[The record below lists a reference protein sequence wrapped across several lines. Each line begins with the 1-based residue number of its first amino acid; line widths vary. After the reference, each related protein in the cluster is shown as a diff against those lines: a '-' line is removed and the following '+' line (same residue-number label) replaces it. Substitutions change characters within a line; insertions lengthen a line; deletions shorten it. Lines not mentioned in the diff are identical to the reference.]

1 MNPATLEFLKQK
13 FLSYYS
19 RAFLPMPPSLEQR
32 EWGFIFFD
40 QSPKVHMRRHMAFH
54 SRDEVTS
61 YVRTMVPRH
70 MYFSTAY
77 YALPSAATMNEKDW
91 CGADLIFDLDAD
103 HIVQKV
109 SYEEMLDR
117 VKAETF
123 KLIGMLTDEL
133 GFSEKSLH
141 LVFSGGRGYHIHIRD
156 LEIRQWESAQRR
168 ELVDYVC
175 GIGLDPAIMLSGRE
189 GYAGGW
195 PMRYRLAL
203 LEEIQQFSEMERT
216 EAVRI
221 LSEKKGIG
229 KSSAEKF
236 VDSVDDLI
244 AALKIPTMAVPL
256 NSRVLQ
262 LITSEEY
269 LPFKERI
276 SHQAAL
282 TDEPVTTDVKR
293 LIRAPA
299 SLHGG
304 SGLRVVELSGQKEL
318 DAFNPLHDAVVDFG
332 DGKVKVDCAFPLTMT
347 MMGEKHILTKGMQ
360 IVPEHLAVFLCCRGI
375 AEIAT
380 LAGQP
385 VQ

>member
-13 FLSYYS
+13 FLTYYS

-40 QSPKVHMRRHMAFH
+40 SSPKVHMRRHMGFH

-61 YVRTMVPRH
+61 YVRSMVPRH

-109 SYEEMLDR
+109 PYEEMLAR

-175 GIGLDPAIMLSGRE
+175 GIGLDPAIMLRGRE
-189 GYAGGW
+189 GHAGGW
-195 PMRYRLAL
+195 PMRYRQAL
-203 LEEIQQFSEMERT
+203 LEEIQQFSEMDRS
-216 EAVRI
+216 EAVRL

-229 KSSAEKF
+229 KGSAEKF
-236 VDSVDDLI
+236 ADSVDDLVD
-244 AALKIPTMAVPL
+244 ALSVPSISVPL

-262 LITSEEY
+262 LLTSEEY

-276 SHQAAL
+276 SRRAAL

-304 SGLRVVELSGQKEL
+304 SGLRVVELSGPKEL
-318 DAFNPLHDAVVDFG
+318 DAFDPLYDAVVDFG
-332 DGKVKVDCAFPLTMT
+332 DGSVKVDCAFPLTMT
-347 MMGEKHILTKGMQ
+347 MKGEKHILTKGLQ
-360 IVPEHLAVFLCCRGI
+360 KVPEEVAVFLCCRGI

-380 LAGQP
+380 VGSQP
-385 VQ
+385 AH

>member
-40 QSPKVHMRRHMAFH
+40 QSPKVHMRRHMGFH
-54 SRDEVTS
+54 SRDEVAS

-77 YALPSAATMNEKDW
+77 YALPSAATMNDKEW

-109 SYEEMLDR
+109 PYEQMLDR

-123 KLIGMLTDEL
+123 KLIAMLTDEL

-175 GIGLDPAIMLSGRE
+175 GIGLDPAIMLKGRE
-189 GYAGGW
+189 GHAGGW
-195 PMRYRLAL
+195 PARYRQAL
-203 LEEIQQFSEMERT
+203 MEELQQFSEMDHAES
-216 EAVRI
+216 VHF

-229 KSSAEKF
+229 KVSAEKF
-236 VDSVDDLI
+236 VDVVDEIL
-244 AALKIPTMAVPL
+244 AALSNPSLSVPV

-269 LPFKERI
+269 LPFKTRI
-276 SHQAAL
+276 SNKAAL
-282 TDEPVTTDVKR
+282 TDEPVTTDIKR

-304 SGLRVVELSGQKEL
+304 SGLRVVELSSPKEL
-318 DAFNPLHDAVVDFG
+318 DAFDPLCDAVVDFG
-332 DGKVKVDCAFPLTMT
+332 GGSVKVDCAFPLTMT
-347 MMGEKHILTKGMQ
+347 MMGEKHILTKGLQ
-360 IVPEHLAVFLCCRGI
+360 KVPEEVAVFLCCRGI

-380 LAGQP
+380 DEY
-385 VQ
+385 

>member
-1 MNPATLEFLKQK
+1 MNPATLEYVKQK
-13 FLSYYS
+13 FHSYYS
-19 RAFLPMPPSLEQR
+19 RAFLPTPPSLEQR

-77 YALPSAATMNEKDW
+77 YALPSAATMNEKEW

-109 SYEEMLDR
+109 PYEVMLER

-123 KLIGMLTDEL
+123 KLIAMLTDEL

-175 GIGLDPAIMLSGRE
+175 GIGLDPAIMLQGRE
-189 GYAGGW
+189 GDGGGW
-195 PMRYRLAL
+195 PLRYREAL
-203 LEEIQQFSEMERT
+203 MEEVQQYLEMERG
-216 EAVRI
+216 EALRC
-221 LSEKKGIG
+221 LAGKKGIG
-229 KSSAEKF
+229 KGSAEKF
-236 VDSVDDLI
+236 MNSAVDLV
-244 AALKIPTMAVPL
+244 AALSHPSTAVIP
-256 NSRVLQ
+256 SRVLQ

-269 LPFKERI
+269 PPLKERI
-276 SHQAAL
+276 ASRAAL

-304 SGLRVVELSGQKEL
+304 SGLRVVELSGPKDLE
-318 DAFNPLHDAVVDFG
+318 AFDPLCDAVVDFG
-332 DGKVKVDCAFPLTMT
+332 EGMVNVDCAFPLAMT
-347 MMGEKHILTKGMQ
+347 MMGEKYTLTKGLQ
-360 IVPEHLAVFLCCRGI
+360 KVPEEMAVFLCCRGI
-375 AEIAT
+375 AEIA
-380 LAGQP
+380 AVAPPP
-385 VQ
+385 VH